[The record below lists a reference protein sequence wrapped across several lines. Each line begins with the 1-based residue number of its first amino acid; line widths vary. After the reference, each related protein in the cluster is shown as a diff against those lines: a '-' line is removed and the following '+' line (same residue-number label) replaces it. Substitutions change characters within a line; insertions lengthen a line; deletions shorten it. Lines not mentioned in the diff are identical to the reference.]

1 MVIEALE
8 FLVRS
13 IVRNPDD
20 VRITE
25 RAGRRGATLNVV
37 VHPDDLPRVIGR
49 RGRTAD
55 AIRTVIEAISRED
68 VHVNFVD
75 VAPRER

>member
-1 MVIEALE
+1 MVTDAVE

-20 VRITE
+20 VRVSE
-25 RAGRRGATLNVV
+25 RAGRRGTTLNVV

-49 RGRTAD
+49 RGRTAQ
-55 AIRTVIEAISRED
+55 ALRTVVDAISRDE
-68 VHVNFVD
+68 VRVNIVD
-75 VAPRER
+75 VD

>member
-1 MVIEALE
+1 MIHDAVE

-20 VRITE
+20 VRVTE
-25 RAGRRGATLNVV
+25 RAGRRGVTLNVV

-49 RGRTAD
+49 HGRTATS
-55 AIRTVIEAISRED
+55 IRTLIDAVSRED
-68 VHVNFVD
+68 VRVNIVD
-75 VAPRER
+75 VA

>member
-1 MVIEALE
+1 MVLDALE

-20 VRITE
+20 VRVTE
-25 RAGRRGATLNVV
+25 RSGRRGTTINVV

-49 RGRTAD
+49 RGRTAT
-55 AIRTVIEAISRED
+55 AIRTVVEAISRDD
-68 VHVNFVD
+68 VRVNIVD
-75 VAPRER
+75 VA

>member
-1 MVIEALE
+1 MVVEALE

-20 VRITE
+20 VSVSE
-25 RAGRRGATLNVV
+25 RSGRRGTTINVV

-49 RGRTAD
+49 RGRTAT
-55 AIRTVIEAISRED
+55 ALRTVIDAVSRDE
-68 VHVNFVD
+68 VRVNIVD
-75 VAPRER
+75 VA

>member
-1 MVIEALE
+1 MVTEALE

-20 VRITE
+20 VRVTE
-25 RAGRRGATLNVV
+25 RTGRRGATLNVV

-49 RGRTAD
+49 RGRTAQ
-55 AIRTVIEAISRED
+55 AIRTVIDAVSRDD
-68 VHVNFVD
+68 VRVNFVD
-75 VAPRER
+75 VA

>member
-1 MVIEALE
+1 MIVDALE
-8 FLVRS
+8 YIVKS

-20 VRITE
+20 VRVSE
-25 RAGRRGATLNVV
+25 RSGRRGVTLNVI

-55 AIRTVIEAISRED
+55 ALRTVIDAIARDD
-68 VHVNFVD
+68 VHVNIVD
-75 VAPRER
+75 VAPR

>member
-1 MVIEALE
+1 MVTEALE

-20 VRITE
+20 VRVTE
-25 RAGRRGATLNVV
+25 RSGRRGATLNVV

-49 RGRTAD
+49 RGRTAQ
-55 AIRTVIEAISRED
+55 AIRTVIDAVARDD
-68 VHVNFVD
+68 VRVNFVD
-75 VAPRER
+75 VA

>member
-1 MVIEALE
+1 MVLDALE

-20 VRITE
+20 VRVTE
-25 RAGRRGATLNVV
+25 RTGRRGTTLNVV

-49 RGRTAD
+49 RGRTAQ
-55 AIRTVIEAISRED
+55 AIRTVVDAISRDD
-68 VHVNFVD
+68 VRVNIVD
-75 VAPRER
+75 VA

>member
-1 MVIEALE
+1 MVTEALE

-25 RAGRRGATLNVV
+25 RSGRRGVTLNVV
-37 VHPDDLPRVIGR
+37 VNPDDLPRVIGR
-49 RGRTAD
+49 RGRTAQ
-55 AIRTVIEAISRED
+55 AIRTVIDAISRDE
-68 VHVNFVD
+68 VRVNIVD
-75 VAPRER
+75 VA

>member
-1 MVIEALE
+1 MVTEALD

-25 RAGRRGATLNVV
+25 RSGRRGVTLNVV
-37 VHPDDLPRVIGR
+37 VNPDDLPRVIGR
-49 RGRTAD
+49 RGRTAQ
-55 AIRTVIEAISRED
+55 AIRTVIDAISRDE
-68 VHVNFVD
+68 VRVNIVD
-75 VAPRER
+75 VA

>member
-1 MVIEALE
+1 MILDTVDY
-8 FLVRS
+8 LVKS

-20 VRITE
+20 VRVSK
-25 RAGRRGATLNVV
+25 RDGRRGPTINVV

-49 RGRTAD
+49 HGRTAE
-55 AIRTVIEAISRED
+55 AIRTVVDAISRED

-75 VAPRER
+75 VAPRS

>member
-1 MVIEALE
+1 MVIETLD

-13 IVRNPDD
+13 IVRNPEA

-25 RAGRRGATLNVV
+25 RPGRRGMTLNVV
-37 VHPDDLPRVIGR
+37 VDPDDLPRVIGR

-55 AIRTVIEAISRED
+55 AIRTVMEAITRDD

-75 VAPRER
+75 VAPRS